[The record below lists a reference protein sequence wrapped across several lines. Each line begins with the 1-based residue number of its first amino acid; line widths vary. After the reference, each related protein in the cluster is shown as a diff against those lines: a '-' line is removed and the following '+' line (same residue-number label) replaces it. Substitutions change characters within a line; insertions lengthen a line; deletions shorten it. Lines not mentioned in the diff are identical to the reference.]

1 MTRPLGL
8 ELRLRDVTRTYAVD
22 ELVIALDRADLTV
35 AAGSTTAL
43 VGPSGSGK
51 STVLTLLAG
60 LLRPD
65 SGEIHVGPH
74 AVHALPQRQLQQLRA
89 QTVAAVLQVP
99 GAGLLPWATARENLD
114 LVRRTARATGDGR
127 EPQELLDRLG
137 LHGVA
142 DVVVSRLS
150 GGEQQR
156 VALATALVHRPAV
169 LLLDEPTSQLDA
181 RSRERALELLAE
193 VHREEHATL
202 VIATHDEEVAAIADE
217 IVRVRDG
224 RLAA

>member
-1 MTRPLGL
+1 LNGL
-8 ELRLRDVTRTYAVD
+8 ELRLHDVTRTYRAD
-22 ELVIALDRADLTV
+22 ELVVALDRADLVV

-60 LLRPD
+60 LQRPD
-65 SGEIHVGPH
+65 SGQVHVGEHP
-74 AVHALPQRQLQQLRA
+74 VHALPQRRLQALRA
-89 QTVAAVLQVP
+89 ETVAAVLQVP

-114 LVRRTARATGDGR
+114 LVLRTARSTQPGR
-127 EPQELLDRLG
+127 LPAELLARLG
-137 LHGVA
+137 LEAVA
-142 DVVVSRLS
+142 DVPVARLS

-181 RSRERALELLAE
+181 RSRGTALALLEE
-193 VHREEHATL
+193 VSREEHATI
-202 VIATHDEEVAAIADE
+202 VIATHDDEVAEVADAV
-217 IVRVRDG
+217 VRVREG
-224 RLAA
+224 RLVA